1 MTPKNARGE
10 NCSDL
15 AASTYGGKELLIEK
29 SKNVKMPS
37 KVKFENPATMSVR
50 TDAVDSE
57 EEDEMPQDSEDDEDY
72 AIGAQVHSSSV
83 ETFKNDISNVTVKIS
98 SIVLSLSDGELEN
111 YLGSKT
117 AWPTPMIEL
126 VINKLEYHQ
135 KSNITAGN
143 KSRSKDLLAVPLDIY
158 YGIGD
163 FNQPVSDMKVSCGLY
178 ATYYN
183 EMS

>member
-1 MTPKNARGE
+1 
-10 NCSDL
+10 
-15 AASTYGGKELLIEK
+15 
-29 SKNVKMPS
+29 V
-37 KVKFENPATMSVR
+37 V
-50 TDAVDSE
+50 
-57 EEDEMPQDSEDDEDY
+57 
-72 AIGAQVHSSSV
+72 GAQVHSNSV
-83 ETFKNDISNVTVKIS
+83 ETFKHDISNVAVKIS

-135 KSNITAGN
+135 KSNITTGN
-143 KSRSKDLLAVPLDIY
+143 KSRSRDLLAVPLDVY

-163 FNQPVSDMKVSCGLY
+163 FHQPVSDMKVSCGLY